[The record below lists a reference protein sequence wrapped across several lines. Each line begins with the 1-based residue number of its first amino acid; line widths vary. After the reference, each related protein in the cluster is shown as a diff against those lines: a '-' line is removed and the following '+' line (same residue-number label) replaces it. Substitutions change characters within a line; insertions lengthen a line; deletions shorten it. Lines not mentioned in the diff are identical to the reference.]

1 MKKKLLLASGIIF
14 LTAAVVAA
22 FFSTGDKE
30 DPKETNIPAASEQEY
45 KESDEIPAHKDNEE
59 DLKPEVLQE
68 TKEIAEQFV
77 KAMAPIDP
85 KEPIK
90 YLETVKP
97 IVDQELYQ
105 KMTTNPARPTLT
117 VYKREIL
124 DIQTFPVD
132 DILPERK
139 KWNVIAFVRTSD
151 STGNTKEEQL
161 WYWVSVAKEAGEWKI
176 TGFEEGE

>member
-1 MKKKLLLASGIIF
+1 MKKKLFFPAAIVFLAI
-14 LTAAVVAA
+14 AVAAA
-22 FFSTGDKE
+22 FFPGEKE
-30 DPKETNIPAASEQEY
+30 EPKKTNLPAASEQEY
-45 KESDEIPAHKDNEE
+45 KKTDKIPAHKDNEE

-68 TKEIAEQFV
+68 TKKLAEQFV
-77 KAMAPIDP
+77 KEIAPINP
-85 KEPIK
+85 KEPTK
-90 YLETVKP
+90 YLETIKP

-117 VYKREIL
+117 TYKREIL

-151 STGNTKEEQL
+151 NAGNTSEDQL
-161 WYWVSVAKEAGEWKI
+161 WYWVSVAKKAGEWKI